1 MFRIDKE
8 NEEAPLA
15 EVTFEKGT
23 FAGQH
28 FKGEL
33 VPCRD
38 LTCQCDNVYVHF
50 TGGDQT
56 YDLWLDTYNRKA
68 DATGE
73 EEPVQSFAG
82 SLTGEISPKDWSEL
96 QKLYYV
102 FKLAGTE
109 MVDPSTI
116 QADFNENEVE
126 EGVMVSYN
134 ELLPYGLQIEFSHG
148 EHKYEVDTLYCVRPN
163 CGCTAINLAFHARQ
177 DGEYLAGI
185 ESPVIFY
192 DYASGKHS
200 VESRG
205 QNALHPPEE
214 LLRELKM
221 HTPTLDKILK
231 ERHNRFKAMYRGY
244 LGRNGIRINPRRP
257 SVRTPVT
264 IPAAQQA
271 GRNEPCPCGSGRKF
285 KKCCGA

>member
-38 LTCQCDNVYVHF
+38 LTCQCGNVYVHF

-73 EEPVQSFAG
+73 EEPVQPFAG
-82 SLTGEISPKDWSEL
+82 SLTEEISPEDWGEL

-109 MVDPSTI
+109 MVDPSAI
-116 QADFNENEVE
+116 EADFNENEVE

-148 EHKYEVDTLYCVRPN
+148 ENKYQVDTLYCVRPN
-163 CGCTAINLAFHARQ
+163 CGCTAINLAFHAHQ

-185 ESPVIFY
+185 ESPVISY

-205 QNALHPPEE
+205 KNTPHPPEE
-214 LLRELKM
+214 LLKGLKA
-221 HTPTLDKILK
+221 HVPALDKTLK

-244 LGRNGIRINPRRP
+244 LNRNRIRVSPRR
-257 SVRTPVT
+257 SFGGSTVT
-264 IPAAQQA
+264 TAAPQV
-271 GRNEPCPCGSGRKF
+271 GRNEPCPCGSGKKF

>member
-38 LTCQCDNVYVHF
+38 LTCQCGNVYVHF

-73 EEPVQSFAG
+73 EEPVQPFAG
-82 SLTGEISPKDWSEL
+82 SLTEEISPEDWGEL

-109 MVDPSTI
+109 MVDPSAI
-116 QADFNENEVE
+116 EADFNENEVE

-163 CGCTAINLAFHARQ
+163 CGCTAITWHSTRIGTENTWLALKARSFLMTTPP
-177 DGEYLAGI
+177 GSIRSRAGARI
-185 ESPVIFY
+185 P
-192 DYASGKHS
+192 
-200 VESRG
+200 
-205 QNALHPPEE
+205 
-214 LLRELKM
+214 
-221 HTPTLDKILK
+221 HTRP
-231 ERHNRFKAMYRGY
+231 
-244 LGRNGIRINPRRP
+244 RN
-257 SVRTPVT
+257 
-264 IPAAQQA
+264 
-271 GRNEPCPCGSGRKF
+271 C
-285 KKCCGA
+285 